1 MPGFVTCTELAM
13 VIFALGWRRC
23 ALRRCG
29 RTTALPR
36 SGSRNLR
43 RLLSAAERRWL
54 PWFGTTGKLRMRWAT
69 YLNRH
74 NLGALEHA
82 FEGIAQTRVRLLN
95 NWANQQWVH
104 LEGFAQSAGL
114 SPINN

>member
-1 MPGFVTCTELAM
+1 MAQVRPATVRAHHCAAPKWFEKPATASLRGRTALAA
-13 VIFALGWRRC
+13 VVRHNRQTPDALGH
-23 ALRRCG
+23 
-29 RTTALPR
+29 LPQSSQ
-36 SGSRNLR
+36 SG
-43 RLLSAAERRWL
+43 
-54 PWFGTTGKLRMRWAT
+54 
-69 YLNRH
+69 
-74 NLGALEHA
+74 GAGQA

>member
-1 MPGFVTCTELAM
+1 
-13 VIFALGWRRC
+13 
-23 ALRRCG
+23 
-29 RTTALPR
+29 
-36 SGSRNLR
+36 
-43 RLLSAAERRWL
+43 
-54 PWFGTTGKLRMRWAT
+54 MRWAT

-95 NWANQQWVH
+95 NWANQQWAH